1 MIAVL
6 LMVIGAVTV
15 VAGFAWIWPPLA
27 LIAAGAFLI
36 VAGVDLSN
44 RPPRGREAP
53 G

>member
-6 LMVIGAVTV
+6 LIIVGAVTV

-27 LIAAGAFLI
+27 VLAAGSFLI
-36 VAGVDLSN
+36 VAGVDLAN
-44 RPPRGREAP
+44 RPPRRREAT

>member
-6 LMVIGAVTV
+6 LIIIGAATV

-27 LIAAGAFLI
+27 VLAAGGFL
-36 VAGVDLSN
+36 VAAGIDLAG
-44 RPPRGREAP
+44 RPPRNREAT